1 MNKALCSIGLTI
13 CVILCVNTVF
23 ASDGAASDNATISSV
38 VVKEDYSLQ
47 LIEKIRVERNSI
59 YNVLNL
65 TPDQIK
71 KKNELEEKRYS
82 ELRPKLKQFCLDR
95 KALKDLET
103 EKKTDTKTIKSAQNK
118 LDITKNDIRK
128 TSLKFDKEF
137 KKILNHE
144 QKSKYNM
151 IVKLKRAEM
160 QELKH
165 KQKETLLRP
174 FGVPVSQAEYTQ
186 QQKEKHSLK
195 NLFKCDKK

>member
-1 MNKALCSIGLTI
+1 MNKALFSVGLSI
-13 CVILCVNTVF
+13 CMMLCVNPVF
-23 ASDGAASDNATISSV
+23 AADGTAPDKDTISST
-38 VVKEDYSLQ
+38 VVKEDYSPQ

-95 KALKDLET
+95 KALKDLEAG
-103 EKKTDTKTIKSAQNK
+103 KKADTKTIKSAQNK
-118 LDITKNDIRK
+118 LDTTKNDIRK
-128 TSLKFDKEF
+128 TSLKYDREF

-151 IVKLKRAEM
+151 VVKLKRADM
-160 QELKH
+160 KELKQ
-165 KQKETLLRP
+165 KQKDTLLRP